1 MPQTYYES
9 WQDAPL
15 AAQFAVIG
23 DPVKHSRS
31 PRMHQAAYDELGL
44 PYRYVALHVPVGDV
58 HAALTHL
65 VGLGYLGVNV
75 TVPHKEE
82 ALRWASDADPLA
94 HKVRAV
100 NTLRLA
106 DGAGMNT
113 DAGGFIDTLYDR
125 GVQPGKAL
133 LLGAGGSARALAYA
147 LAEEGWELLIQ
158 NRTLER
164 AEEMVKDLGIQAKVV
179 RKADPDG
186 AHLIVNTTSASLQGQ
201 AIDVKWE
208 NAFPY
213 ALAYDLM
220 YGDEPTPFLAE
231 ARKHKLHTVDGSAL
245 LVAQGARAFEWW
257 IGVPAPRDVMAAAIR

>member
-1 MPQTYYES
+1 MYY
-9 WQDAPL
+9 DAWHNAPDD
-15 AAQFAVIG
+15 AQFAVIG

-44 PYRYVALHVPVGDV
+44 PYRYVALHVPVGEV

-65 VGLGYLGVNV
+65 VELGYQGVNV

-82 ALRWASDADPLA
+82 ALRWAAEAEPLA
-94 HKVRAV
+94 KKVRAV
-100 NTLRLA
+100 NTLRLR
-106 DGAGMNT
+106 DGAGINT

-147 LAEEGWELLIQ
+147 LAQEDWELLIY
-158 NRTLER
+158 NRTQEKAER
-164 AEEMVKDLGIQAKVV
+164 MVEDLGIEATVVAKPQ
-179 RKADPDG
+179 PDG

-201 AIDVKWE
+201 DIAVKWE
-208 NAFPY
+208 DASPY

-220 YGDEPTPFLAE
+220 YGDEPTRFLAR
-231 ARKHKLHTVDGSAL
+231 ARENNLRTCDGSAL

-257 IGVPAPRDVMAAAIR
+257 LGVPAPREAMAAAIR

>member
-1 MPQTYYES
+1 MYYDA
-9 WQDAPL
+9 WQNAPDD
-15 AAQFAVIG
+15 AQFAVIG

-44 PYRYVALHVPVGDV
+44 PYRYVALHVPVSEV

-65 VGLGYLGVNV
+65 ADLGYQGVNV

-82 ALRWASDADPLA
+82 ALRWASEAEPLA
-94 HKVRAV
+94 KKVRAV
-100 NTLRLA
+100 NTLRLR
-106 DGAGMNT
+106 DGAGINT

-147 LAEEGWELLIQ
+147 LAQEDWELLVY
-158 NRTLER
+158 NRTQEKAEQMVADLEI
-164 AEEMVKDLGIQAKVV
+164 EAKVV
-179 RKADPDG
+179 AKPNPDG

-201 AIDVKWE
+201 DIAVKWE
-208 NAFPY
+208 NASPY

-220 YGDEPTPFLAE
+220 YGDEPTRFLAR
-231 ARKHKLHTVDGSAL
+231 AREHKLRTCDGSAL

-257 IGVPAPRDVMAAAIR
+257 LGVPAPREAMAAAIR